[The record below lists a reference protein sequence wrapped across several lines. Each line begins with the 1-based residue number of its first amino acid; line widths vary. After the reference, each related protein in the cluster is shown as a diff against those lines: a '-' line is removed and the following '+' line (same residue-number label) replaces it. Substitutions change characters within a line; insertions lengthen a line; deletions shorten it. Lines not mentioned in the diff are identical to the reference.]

1 MVSAM
6 SRIWFFAFGDCSGRC
21 GFGSG
26 GRGLA
31 AARAGIGA
39 VAFGCDLGLRMRR
52 LANRCARPV
61 GFMRS
66 DFSCNTRA
74 GWSAAGQMG
83 EHFFVEP
90 APANRYRVVFVG
102 ASTVQ
107 GFPHPRRLAAASFLQ
122 AMLADAWPEREVE
135 VVNLGITSIASFA
148 VARGGRRCVGAVAG
162 SGRRL
167 YRAQ

>member
-1 MVSAM
+1 
-6 SRIWFFAFGDCSGRC
+6 
-21 GFGSG
+21 
-26 GRGLA
+26 
-31 AARAGIGA
+31 
-39 VAFGCDLGLRMRR
+39 
-52 LANRCARPV
+52 
-61 GFMRS
+61 
-66 DFSCNTRA
+66 
-74 GWSAAGQMG
+74 MG

-90 APANRYRVVFVG
+90 ASADRYRVVFVG

-148 VARGGRRCVGAVAG
+148 VAQVVEDALVLSPG